1 MPITSWQILY
11 KMDLQKFDST
21 LKSALENLE
30 VPFDASTWAAL
41 ESRLDTLSAPDAVD
55 KAVRPALE
63 RMETPFD
70 SGSWA
75 LLANRMDGLARVRRL
90 RMTKACEAAI
100 FLLLLLN
107 LKGFLGVVESV
118 TKPAPVQKE
127 IQGPIAKNRPSK
139 AKKQTSALP
148 VSDASPSGD
157 ESLAEQ
163 VVSFVQNLA
172 ASLSSDPE
180 TLPVETPIASNRSVL
195 DPANFYSQSGLVKFP
210 VGASLPA
217 LPTEP
222 VLYASSQISIPGI
235 EIPKVVKPS
244 RFYGASFASYD
255 KNYLNEAQY
264 VDKKD
269 GYGGGIAV
277 GYRKGKWGVETG
289 LSYSQKN
296 YKPSRVNEEYYNDPF
311 NGIGYFYNV
320 GVEADVFSVPV
331 KVTRRLAKVGST
343 SAHAV
348 AGVTANFATSKNYAY
363 KTVHFDPPNPQNPV
377 APIKADLPEGKGV
390 LENGGLA
397 HNAYATA
404 DLGLRVEQPIGKRYI
419 AFVEPVY
426 RHSMGGG
433 LGPRAGRLH
442 TFSLQAG
449 VMASL

>member
-1 MPITSWQILY
+1 
-11 KMDLQKFDST
+11 MDLQKFDST

-55 KAVRPALE
+55 KAVRPALD
-63 RMETPFD
+63 RMETPYD
-70 SGSWA
+70 TGSWA
-75 LLANRMDGLARVRRL
+75 VLANRMDSLVRVRRL

-107 LKGFLGVVESV
+107 LKGFFGVVESV

-139 AKKQTSALP
+139 AKKQVAVNALT
-148 VSDASPSGD
+148 DATQTAD
-157 ESLAEQ
+157 ESLAQQ

-172 ASLSSDPE
+172 ASFSTDAETSPLEAPVASS
-180 TLPVETPIASNRSVL
+180 RSVL
-195 DPANFYSQSGLVKFP
+195 DPANFYSQSGIVEFP
-210 VGASLPA
+210 IGSSLPS

-222 VLYASSQISIPGI
+222 VLYASSQITIPGI

-244 RFYGASFASYD
+244 RFYGATFASYD
-255 KNYLNEAQY
+255 KNYLNEAQHT
-264 VDKKD
+264 DKKD

-296 YKPSRVNEEYYNDPF
+296 YKPNRVNEEYYNDPF
-311 NGIGYFYNV
+311 IGIGYVYV
-320 GVEADVFSVPV
+320 DQVDADVFSVPV
-331 KVTRRLAKVGST
+331 KVTRRIAKVGKT
-343 SAHAV
+343 TAHAI
-348 AGVTANFATSKNYAY
+348 AGVTTHFASSKSYAL
-363 KTVHFDPPNPQNPV
+363 KTVHYLPPVIDPSPNPNPN
-377 APIKADLPEGKGV
+377 PPSISGFPEGKGV
-390 LENGGLA
+390 LENGGLT

-419 AFVEPVY
+419 AFVEPMY

-433 LGPRAGRLH
+433 LGPRASRLH